1 MIVNHLFPVN
11 QTIDS
16 VFAPEN
22 LGPDCMWMAHLMGP
36 VENAIEQ
43 YLYDGEYQEAVTMF
57 LQLTDSLCY
66 HFVKDEH
73 WCYFDDMYHPT
84 YNMDANWELL
94 RDFLKKFPDELFD
107 ELEEGLID
115 LSQTEACQGYGCP
128 SIENWLD
135 DMKAMYQ

>member
-43 YLYDGEYQEAVTMF
+43 YL
-57 LQLTDSLCY
+57 
-66 HFVKDEH
+66 
-73 WCYFDDMYHPT
+73 
-84 YNMDANWELL
+84 
-94 RDFLKKFPDELFD
+94 FD